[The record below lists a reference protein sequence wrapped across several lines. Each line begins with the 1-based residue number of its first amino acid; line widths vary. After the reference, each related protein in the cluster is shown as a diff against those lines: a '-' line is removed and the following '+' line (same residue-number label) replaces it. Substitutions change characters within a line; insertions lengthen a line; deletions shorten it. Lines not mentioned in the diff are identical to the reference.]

1 MTERMAA
8 PVGLRGR
15 RPAIF
20 CVGDIIIVDGEEEEE
35 VVLVLVRVVNV
46 WR

>member
-20 CVGDIIIVDGEEEEE
+20 CVGDIIVDGEEEV
-35 VVLVLVRVVNV
+35 VVLVLVTVVNV

>member
-1 MTERMAA
+1 MAA

-20 CVGDIIIVDGEEEEE
+20 CVGDIIIVDGEEEV
-35 VVLVLVRVVNV
+35 VVLVLVTVVNV

>member
-1 MTERMAA
+1 MAA

-20 CVGDIIIVDGEEEEE
+20 CVGDIIVDGAEEV
-35 VVLVLVRVVNV
+35 VVLVLVLVTVVNV